1 MVCNATRRYLSHLS
15 PAVAFLALLASAACS
30 DTPVTSAAPADAAFK
45 KAPKDGS
52 PSGGSA
58 GAPSNLVANAV
69 KYHDGGAPHAT
80 GRSGSATL
88 EGRAVVDGHGVT
100 RLVITTGSLDSSAP
114 APGEIAKAQIKVFSA
129 DGSLLLVENHNHL
142 TGGGV
147 QTFLLEGLP
156 LGSRIQVQAN
166 VRGIDGNRTDVVTL
180 TAAVV
185 HAAQLHV
192 DLQLPGQ
199 ATVGRPVVINGV
211 VSEIGGD
218 VGTRAN
224 CVLYVDGHE
233 VDRADDIWVDAGGV
247 VTCAF
252 THTFTGAGSH
262 TVEVRVNGGAASA
275 QLGVIGGDDSG
286 NLNVDPGGQVA
297 WTASVED
304 RSLTTTSTID
314 YTWWKPDGSH
324 KEYSN
329 TEITTNRS
337 QTFNLAGTLNR
348 PVTFPLAAM
357 DLSVESAGVEW
368 TSEHWTALAATVDPA
383 SGNVCATLQMADRGT
398 LLFVCNGLGGGSFGY
413 TRFAGNVTYHS
424 YGYANTFDGITGT
437 PENYSWNDNPFT
449 YSSGGDQVRALGS
462 AVQMRLSFRDAGG
475 TFSFAPLVAL
485 TPFSAVV
492 SVVPRSCTLTTPSN
506 LEGGE
511 YNYCTGTRDDESGWR
526 GTASSAGALQ

>member
-147 QTFLLEGLP
+147 QTFLLDGLP

-337 QTFNLAGTLNR
+337 QTFNLAGTLSR

-368 TSEHWTALAATVDPA
+368 ASEHWTALAATVDPA